1 MSFKSY
7 TNKIEKRKILANKI
21 FESTSVNPTEIDTN
35 IVNFFNNEFNTTF
48 RFVKVGIYKNES
60 FGTIDGALYISD
72 NKSAIRI
79 NWLDK
84 NLIGLSYWITYN
96 TNYIDYEFE
105 FTSEDPIS
113 DLKKNL
119 PAITSYLKNSIDTE
133 EDVEVKSGTF
143 DVYSYTD
150 ENEIIVDHNDCGAT
164 IDEIFNTT
172 NDNTKLKNL
181 KSMVKSIAK
190 KLNKS
195 LLVMGVDKNGNTSN
209 NIKTMLDNNG
219 LSVSDDYIIRTCQ
232 ADNDV
237 LLKTLHDFSDKVII
251 FDNADNMILKSDEVS
266 KTTRQLLLPT
276 TSKTFTYK
284 SKDKDGNENTESF
297 TFNGSVILITNITK
311 NRLRNKDKEI
321 ISKCMSINM
330 KEDNEDTLTKM
341 KNSIDEIHIYKASS
355 IGGEAKEVK
364 DKSTLED
371 VIDFMISND
380 FIYNPRNKTNSFTFE
395 QLQNIF
401 LIAKSGNKNWKF
413 IALDLI

>member
-79 NWLDK
+79 NWIDK

-113 DLKKNL
+113 DLKENL

-341 KNSIDEIHIYKASS
+341 KKSIDEIHIYKASS

>member
-1 MSFKSY
+1 MSFINFTK
-7 TNKIEKRKILANKI
+7 NIEKRKILANKI
-21 FESTSVNPTEIDTN
+21 FESSNNNPTEIDTN
-35 IVNFFNNEFNTTF
+35 IINFFNNEFNTTF

-72 NKSAIRI
+72 NKSAVRI

-84 NLIGLSYWITYN
+84 NLVGISYWITYN
-96 TNYIDYEFE
+96 TQYIDYEFE
-105 FTSEDPIS
+105 FTSENVIDN
-113 DLKKNL
+113 LKQNL
-119 PAITSYLKNSIDTE
+119 PAIISYLKNSLDTE

-143 DVYSYTD
+143 DVYSYTS
-150 ENEIIVDHNDCGAT
+150 ENEIIVDNNDCAST
-164 IDEIFNTT
+164 ISEIFDTT
-172 NDNTKLKNL
+172 SDNTKLKNL

-195 LLVMGVDKNGNTSN
+195 LLVMGVDKNGTTPND
-209 NIKTMLDNNG
+209 IKNMLDNNG
-219 LSVSDDYIIRTCQ
+219 LSISDNYIVRTCQ
-232 ADNDV
+232 ADNDI
-237 LLKTLHDFSDKVII
+237 LLKTLHDFNDKVII

-284 SKDKDGNENTESF
+284 TKDKDGNVDTESF

-330 KEDNEDTLTKM
+330 KQDNEDTLTKI
-341 KNSIDEIHIYKASS
+341 KNSIDEIHIYKSSS

-395 QLQNIF
+395 QLQNVF